1 MMKRKTISE
10 INRYEAPLCET
21 CLVATEST
29 VLNGS
34 GSNGFSV
41 TTESFVVS
49 NNDDMWM

>member
-21 CLVATEST
+21 CLVAMEST

-34 GSNGFSV
+34 NGFVV
-41 TTESFVVS
+41 TTESFEAPV
-49 NNDDMWM
+49 NDDDNWM

>member
-21 CLVATEST
+21 CLADIEST

-34 GSNGFSV
+34 NGLGV
-41 TTESFVVS
+41 TTENFVVS
-49 NNDDMWM
+49 NNDDIWM